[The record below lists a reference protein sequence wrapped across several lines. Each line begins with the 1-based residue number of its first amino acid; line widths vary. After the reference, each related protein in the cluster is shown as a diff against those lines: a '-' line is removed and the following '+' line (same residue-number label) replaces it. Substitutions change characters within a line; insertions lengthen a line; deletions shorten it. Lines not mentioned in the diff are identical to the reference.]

1 MAAAR
6 HLILSCPP
14 PLSGVYLVGNES
26 RQGLDVGVAEFQ
38 CKSNLLTA
46 GIYTCFLDSVKRRFQ
61 VPAEMALTPC
71 ASEKCHR
78 VPQDI
83 LFIFSKKQSRWGCLP
98 HTKALHRTCC
108 VHVWEFCLVCVRA
121 RLGNCHA
128 NRDHPATIATFFCYL
143 FFARKKKS
151 NLIWWHSTGFWC
163 DTKEIFFV
171 FFFLRRRRPLYSFCL
186 LLLLWSIGGGRRKRR
201 RALRKACHIVS
212 LGHGR
217 LRSTAWR

>member
-71 ASEKCHR
+71 ASGKCHR

-108 VHVWEFCLVCVRA
+108 VHVWEFCLVCVCA
-121 RLGNCHA
+121 RGWGIVMQIETTL
-128 NRDHPATIATFFCYL
+128 PPSPPSFVTFFL
-143 FFARKKKS
+143 LGRKS
-151 NLIWWHSTGFWC
+151 RI
-163 DTKEIFFV
+163 
-171 FFFLRRRRPLYSFCL
+171 
-186 LLLLWSIGGGRRKRR
+186 
-201 RALRKACHIVS
+201 
-212 LGHGR
+212 
-217 LRSTAWR
+217 